1 MPKYRPTVVIGLGG
15 TGKNIL
21 ISLKRM
27 IAENRPGGLNEF
39 PFLRFLEIDTDVAIP
54 TAKSKIQ
61 TLSEKDLTLDPS
73 REVFQLTGDWVG
85 ALNLDNFPQIKEW
98 FPSEL
103 TPSLIPSEF
112 KLGAGQKKP
121 QGRFA
126 FAYNAPQIYDK
137 IRNALDGIIN
147 IDLVMKMGLSTN
159 DFDDKLSIFI
169 CGSICGG
176 TGAGTFLDTA
186 YMVRHAA
193 QSLNK
198 TVFIHGMFAM
208 STIFDGIQGDSR
220 IKPNCYASLV
230 ELDHFSNTLTYQNPY
245 QRFVPAY
252 KNFPFDYSESANNK
266 PFDFPFLFDKT
277 NQASVSFDSP
287 ADLGEMIARFIYLL
301 TGSEAAAHY
310 ESLDSNV
317 RSNIGEKY
325 TNLLNKP
332 NLYRS
337 MGSMSYV
344 YPKRLV
350 QQLLG
355 YTLCKRYFELILD
368 KSYNST
374 EVQALADGFLN
385 MYKFNP
391 KSSLQDRFK
400 SFKPQGAAE
409 CEFTAYAQSAWEDF
423 AEGDGGIK
431 QGDKKQYTQRL
442 REFMDQVEL
451 QFSVYRDQNAS
462 KAKDVKKEFTSSLD
476 KRIEELLSLARSEDK
491 ANGNKLSRGSAK
503 RVANVLEALLRVFE
517 DAKAR
522 FKTEESNHASESKV
536 LKSDFA
542 THLDDIQATA
552 DGIIPQGGKL
562 KKQLEEAGS
571 CFVAYFTAKELEF
584 VKEQG
589 FQLLDGIRDRLG
601 DEDGILVGMKA
612 KAAAFMNLCKEF
624 EEAAAGVSRV
634 LAEST
639 SYKSGNLVRALFDYR
654 TDIDD
659 AFARVWKDPDH
670 GEEFILTQLSE
681 GLKGRDFFGPTY
693 DQAQAMG
700 QASLTIRL
708 LKLAE
713 APFAP
718 LVDSIN
724 IEDRIIGDAE
734 SWANFSRGSFWAS
747 ANIFVQLN
755 GAELSRV
762 GIDPSKGEFF
772 AITVPGEHY
781 IGSPCARM
789 TGIIAQMAGQKK
801 CPVDTD
807 AERKITCPH
816 HDKCIKRSILE
827 NARDN
832 VAIIHTEERGE
843 INIIKTVAGFPLHA
857 LSTTSVCQPY
867 YKQSHELVL
876 KNAKAKNLEEDQLH
890 MFGPIQF
897 PDIFERT
904 EDYGKMISEF
914 KAKLLLGY
922 AVKKLVIERLSIRF
936 YTAEDDAFQA
946 PEPSL
951 KLGTN
956 VDEVLRRFQSNRSK
970 DRADIGQFSAEL
982 DRYVNAIFDLAD
994 EGPRNSIFTRLQ
1006 GVYKDMK
1013 SGTSIP
1019 DGFSRE
1025 DADSLNAFAMAR
1037 YKKPLVEASAANSVF
1052 IR

>member
-1 MPKYRPTVVIGLGG
+1 
-15 TGKNIL
+15 
-21 ISLKRM
+21 M

-54 TAKSKIQ
+54 AAKSKIQ
-61 TLSEKDLTLDPS
+61 SISEKDLSLDPS
-73 REVFQLTGDWVG
+73 REVFQLAGDWVG

-137 IRNALDGIIN
+137 VRNALDGIVN
-147 IDLVMKMGLSTN
+147 IGMIHDKAISLADL
-159 DFDDKLSIFI
+159 DDKLSVFI

-193 QSLNK
+193 QALNK

-208 STIFDGIQGDSR
+208 STVFDGIQGDSR
-220 IKPNCYASLV
+220 IKPNCYASLM
-230 ELDHFSNTLTYQNPY
+230 ELDHFSNVLTYQNPY
-245 QRFVPAY
+245 QRFAPAY
-252 KNFPFDYSESANNK
+252 KNFPFDYSESASNK

-287 ADLGEMIARFIYLL
+287 ADLGEMIARFVYLL
-301 TGSEAAAHY
+301 TGSEAASHY

-325 TNLLNKP
+325 TNPLNKP

-355 YTLCKRYFELILD
+355 YTLCKRYLELILD

-400 SFKPQGAAE
+400 SYKPQGQAE
-409 CEFTAYAQSAWEDF
+409 CEFAAYAQSAWDDF
-423 AEGDGGIK
+423 VEGDGGLK
-431 QGDKKQYTQRL
+431 SSDKKQYAQRL

-451 QFSVYRDQNAS
+451 QFSAYRDQNAS
-462 KAKDVKKEFTSSLD
+462 RAKDVKKEFNASLD
-476 KRIEELLSLARSEDK
+476 KRVEELLSLARSEDK
-491 ANGNKLSRGSAK
+491 ANGGKLARGSAR
-503 RVANVLEALLRVFE
+503 RVANVLEALLRGFE

-522 FKTEESNHASESKV
+522 FKAEEGSHGDEAKA
-536 LKSDFA
+536 LKGDFA
-542 THLDDIQATA
+542 THLEDIQSTA
-552 DGIIPQGGKL
+552 DGLIPQGGKL
-562 KKQLEEAGS
+562 KKQLEDAGS
-571 CFVAYFTAKELEF
+571 CFVAYFTAKQLGF

-601 DEDGILVGMKA
+601 DEDGILAGLKA
-612 KAAAFMNLCKEF
+612 KAAAFQNLCKEF
-624 EEAAAGVSRV
+624 EEASAGVARV
-634 LAEST
+634 LSEST

-659 AFARVWKDPDH
+659 AFERLWKDPDH
-670 GEEFILTQLSE
+670 GEELILTQLSE
-681 GLKGRDFFGPTY
+681 GLKGRDYFGPTY
-693 DQAQAMG
+693 ELAQQMG
-700 QASLTIRL
+700 QASLTLRL

-713 APFAP
+713 QPFAS

-724 IEDRIIGDAE
+724 IEDRIVGDAE
-734 SWANFSRGSFWAS
+734 SWANFSHGSFWAS

-772 AITVPGEHY
+772 AITIPGERY

-807 AERKITCPH
+807 AERKVTCSH

-867 YKQSHELVL
+867 YQQSHELVL
-876 KNAKAKNLEEDQLH
+876 KNARAKNLEEDQLH

-897 PDIFERT
+897 TDIFAHT
-904 EDYGKMISEF
+904 EDYGEQINEF

-922 AVKKLVIERLSIRF
+922 AIKKVVIERLSLRF
-936 YTAEDDAFQA
+936 YTAEDDAFNA
-946 PEPSL
+946 SEPSL
-951 KLGTN
+951 KLGAN
-956 VDEVLRRFQSNRSK
+956 LDEVIRRFQSNKSK
-970 DRADIGQFSAEL
+970 DRAEIGQFTSEL
-982 DRYVNAIFDLAD
+982 GRYVNGLVEGRD
-994 EGPRNSIFTRLQ
+994 EAVKDKLFARLQ
-1006 GVYKDMK
+1006 AVYMEMK
-1013 SGTSIP
+1013 SGSSIP
-1019 DGFSRE
+1019 EGFVRA
-1025 DADSLNAFAMAR
+1025 DADSLNAFAIDR
-1037 YKKPLVEASAANSVF
+1037 YKKPLVEASAAPTMTTRF
-1052 IR
+1052 